1 MSKAILEQN
10 NNEIVLFETE
20 DKEVRLDVAVD
31 GENVWLNRQQM
42 AELFGRDVKTIGKHI
57 NNALKEELDNSTVAK
72 FATVQLE
79 GDREVER
86 SIEHYSLD
94 MIISVG
100 YRVKSSRGVEFRRW
114 ANNVLKQYIMK
125 GYAINEKRLAALN
138 KTVEIQSK
146 IIANTLEIE
155 EAEVLRAVKLYTDA
169 LVLLDQYDHQS
180 LSKPGGNK
188 PVYRITYDDCRNMI
202 NHMEDSFSSDVF
214 GVEKEAG
221 KVEGILAAVYQ
232 DVFGGEVYPSLEEK
246 AANLLYFMIKD
257 HPFADG
263 CKRIAASLFLEFLD
277 KNDALIRDGQKV
289 ISDGALV
296 AITLMIA
303 ESNPEEKDIMTT
315 LVMNLLKM

>member
-1 MSKAILEQN
+1 MKT
-10 NNEIVLFETE
+10 EIVLFTDGDKNIEVQVSP
-20 DKEVRLDVAVD
+20 DKET
-31 GENVWLNRQQM
+31 VWLTQKQM
-42 AELFGRDVKTIGKHI
+42 EELFDVKHATISEHI
-57 NNALKEELDNSTVAK
+57 NNILSSGELDETSVGFSDKSSGGRKPKIYN
-72 FATVQLE
+72 
-79 GDREVER
+79 
-86 SIEHYSLD
+86 LD
-94 MIISVG
+94 MILSVG
-100 YRVKSSRGVEFRRW
+100 YRVNSKRGIAFRRW
-114 ANNVLKQYIMK
+114 ANDVLKQYIMK
-125 GYAINEKRLAALN
+125 GYAVNEKRLAALN

-146 IIANTLEIE
+146 IIANTLDIE
-155 EAEVLRAVKLYTDA
+155 EAEVLRAVNLYTDA

-180 LSKPGGNK
+180 LNKPEGNK
-188 PVYRITYDDCRNMI
+188 PVYRITYEDCRNMI

>member
-1 MSKAILEQN
+1 MHPDRGRNIVDGSINKQIQICRGEDLK
-10 NNEIVLFETE
+10 NEIVLFETK
-20 DKEVRLDVAVD
+20 D
-31 GENVWLNRQQM
+31 
-42 AELFGRDVKTIGKHI
+42 RDEKTIRKHI
-57 NNALKEELDNSTVAK
+57 NNVFAEDELD
-72 FATVQLE
+72 
-79 GDREVER
+79 RENNTQKMRVDGVKQKVPF
-86 SIEHYSLD
+86 YTLD
-94 MIISVG
+94 VIISVG
-100 YRVKSSRGVEFRRW
+100 YRVKSQRGTEFRQW
-114 ANNVLKQYIMK
+114 ANRVLKQYILK

-146 IIANTLEIE
+146 IIANTLELE
-155 EAEVLRAVKLYTDA
+155 EAEVLRAVNLYTDA

-180 LSKPGGNK
+180 LKKPNGNK
-188 PVYRITYDDCRNMI
+188 PVYRITYEDCRNMI

-214 GVEKEAG
+214 GVEKETG

-277 KNDALIRDGQKV
+277 KNEALIRDGQKV

-315 LVMNLLKM
+315 